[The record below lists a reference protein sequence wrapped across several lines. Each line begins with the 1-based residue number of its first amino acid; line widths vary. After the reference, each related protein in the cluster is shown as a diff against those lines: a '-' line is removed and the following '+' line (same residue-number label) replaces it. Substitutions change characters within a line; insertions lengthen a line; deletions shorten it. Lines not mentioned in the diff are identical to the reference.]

1 MNLSKNL
8 FYLITLTCFNV
19 AIAQNQNLNYNK
31 FKQLKEEIATPN
43 VYRTAAGAP
52 GHQYYQNEADYTMNI
67 TLNDQQQKITGSE
80 TIKYHNNS
88 PDKLEYL
95 WIQLDQNK
103 RAQNSDSYKIQTG
116 GVNSLNT
123 RSIKNMNPDFE
134 GGFNITSVT
143 NIDGSVLSY
152 TIHKTMMRINLP
164 QPLNSKE
171 TFEFNIDWW
180 YNINN
185 RLEIGGRSGYEYFEE
200 DNNYLYTIAQFFP
213 RMCVY
218 NDTEGWQ
225 NKQFLGTGEFTLP
238 FGDYDVSISVPTD
251 HIVAATGELVNAKEI
266 LNSEQLDRLEKARNS
281 DKEPVFIVTEKEAI
295 KNEKGVKKGLKKW
308 HFKAENVRDFG
319 WSSSRKFIWDAMV
332 VRQPSNDVLAMSFYP
347 KEGNPLWEQYSTKT
361 VAHTLKSY
369 SKFTFD
375 YPYPVA
381 ISVHTKWL

>member
-1 MNLSKNL
+1 
-8 FYLITLTCFNV
+8 
-19 AIAQNQNLNYNK
+19 
-31 FKQLKEEIATPN
+31 
-43 VYRTAAGAP
+43 
-52 GHQYYQNEADYTMNI
+52 
-67 TLNDQQQKITGSE
+67 
-80 TIKYHNNS
+80 
-88 PDKLEYL
+88 
-95 WIQLDQNK
+95 
-103 RAQNSDSYKIQTG
+103 
-116 GVNSLNT
+116 
-123 RSIKNMNPDFE
+123 MNPDFE
-134 GGFNITSVT
+134 GGFNIISVT
-143 NIDGSVLSY
+143 NMDGSVLSY

-295 KNEKGVKKGLKKW
+295 KNEKGVKKGMKKW

-319 WSSSRKFIWDAMV
+319 MV
-332 VRQPSNDVLAMSFYP
+332 VVKKIYLGRYGS
-347 KEGNPLWEQYSTKT
+347 ETTK
-361 VAHTLKSY
+361 
-369 SKFTFD
+369 
-375 YPYPVA
+375 
-381 ISVHTKWL
+381 